1 MNEMDQFRSKR
12 ALFSENSTKSERVR
26 QFLSL
31 FSKGAHKY
39 SYKRIFV
46 KLYSDIFFESLKWW
60 GACGP
65 YASLNEAPAF
75 ISAINRCKPALP
87 RLATQ

>member
-1 MNEMDQFRSKR
+1 MNEMDQLRSKR
-12 ALFSENSTKSERVR
+12 TLFSENSTKSKRTWL
-26 QFLSL
+26 FCSL

-39 SYKRIFV
+39 SYKRIFM

-60 GACGP
+60 GVWGP
-65 YASLNEAPAF
+65 YASLNGTPAF